1 MEPDLNPI
9 IEWIG
14 WIVGGALGVAAAAVA
29 LVRGI
34 PWRVIKRENLPASNG
49 QKAFQDSLRRD
60 VDRLMAREEKYSE
73 RLGALEKNVA
83 VVMDR
88 IRG

>member
-1 MEPDLNPI
+1 MEPDLK
-9 IEWIG
+9 ELIG
-14 WIVGGALGVAAAAVA
+14 WVVGGAVAVAGAAVA

-60 VDRLMAREEKYSE
+60 VDRLMAREERYSE
-73 RLGALEKNVA
+73 RIGALEKNVA
-83 VVMDR
+83 VILDR